1 MVEILV
7 AQCKEHWRILDER
20 LFKRVNMKK
29 IAGILLL
36 LMITSIP
43 SAIGAYSGNSTTPTG
58 NNTYFTRI
66 YVDGANAD
74 SSGFK
79 LLLRASERH
88 AEAHFQPYVVDV
100 NFILL
105 DGNKAIYSDVKRQI
119 PVGESV
125 GGSAEISHPWQVAL
139 EEGMNYTA
147 RADIYL
153 YDMGKSEYLTT
164 ATADFTAIMDA
175 AITDIYGDSIGASA
189 TVKGESMVPLDAK
202 IIFTL
207 KQDGRVLDTKETKAP
222 FIMSNDKEKTV
233 DVLWNKSLQPGTY
246 IISSELRGKEVI
258 ARYDKAI
265 TVEKPRTTAPAATS
279 MPAAPGFPVYAALAA
294 LLAVILV
301 RRDKR

>member
-1 MVEILV
+1 
-7 AQCKEHWRILDER
+7 
-20 LFKRVNMKK
+20 MKK
-29 IAGILLL
+29 IVGVLLL
-36 LMITSIP
+36 FMTTLIP
-43 SAIGAYSGNSTTPTG
+43 SAIGAYPSNSTTPTD
-58 NNTYFTRI
+58 NDTYFTKI

-100 NFILL
+100 NFNLL
-105 DGNKAIYSDVKRQI
+105 DRDKVIYSDTKRQI
-119 PVGESV
+119 PVGENV

-139 EEGMNYTA
+139 EEGKNYTA

-153 YDMGKSEYLTT
+153 YDMGKEEYLTS

-175 AITDIYGDSIGASA
+175 AIMDIYGDSIGASA

-207 KQDGRVLDTKETKAP
+207 KQDGRVLEVRETKAP
-222 FIMSNDKEKTV
+222 FVMSNDKEKTV
-233 DVLWNKSLQPGTY
+233 DVLWNNSLQPDTY

-265 TVEKPRTTAPAATS
+265 TVEKSRTTAPAATPT
-279 MPAAPGFPVYAALAA
+279 PAASGFPIYAALAA
-294 LLAVILV
+294 LLAVFLV
-301 RRDKR
+301 CRDKR